1 MPLRVCSRLV
11 ATCSELLNESE
22 MRGLPRHRL
31 NCCLPQDPS
40 PAMKPN
46 HEALTCRTCSPPVEG
61 LIRRHVHAA
70 TNREQLLPTQRTTN
84 DLLTKNTTSS
94 PKGMIETNSSV
105 CNREMQPLF
114 LDIFICFTLDFRCP
128 QQGSAIAL
136 VLQGNRNF
144 SGISPSQKM
153 DRGRSCDRERCA
165 RDRPHRPA
173 DSAIAGR
180 Q

>member
-1 MPLRVCSRLV
+1 
-11 ATCSELLNESE
+11 

-40 PAMKPN
+40 PSMEPN
-46 HEALTCRTCSPPVEG
+46 REANLAEPVRAPLES
-61 LIRRHVHAA
+61 LIRRFIPTAA
-70 TNREQLLPTQRTTN
+70 NREQLLPTRRTTKA
-84 DLLTKNTTSS
+84 LLTKNTTSS

-105 CNREMQPLF
+105 WHRQMQPLF

-144 SGISPSQKM
+144 SGISPSRKM

-165 RDRPHRPA
+165 HDRPHRSA
-173 DSAIAGR
+173 DTVGAGR
-180 Q
+180 R

>member
-1 MPLRVCSRLV
+1 
-11 ATCSELLNESE
+11 

-40 PAMKPN
+40 PSMEPN
-46 HEALTCRTCSPPVEG
+46 REAQLCRTCRAPLES
-61 LIRRHVHAA
+61 LIRRFIRTAA
-70 TNREQLLPTQRTTN
+70 NREQLLPTRRPTK

-105 CNREMQPLF
+105 CNRQMQPLF
-114 LDIFICFTLDFRCP
+114 LDIFICFTLDFRYP

-144 SGISPSQKM
+144 SGISPSRKM
-153 DRGRSCDRERCA
+153 DQGRSCDRERCA

-173 DSAIAGR
+173 DSAGTGHR
-180 Q
+180 